1 MISKHFVKVLF
12 PFRYEREG
20 CNKLEDVTVKNDK
33 GNDKRLFVHFGFDAI
48 DLRKGVK
55 ELFSKAENMS
65 KIVDC
70 YRVDYDARAC
80 IDLPRRKEEFLSF
93 YTRER
98 KDKDPYAVSIGE
110 ICLYLFESGVGFVE
124 MECGF
129 ESSSVSDYISCN
141 YFLAEVKSGANYFIT
156 QKRVWNADEKKEE
169 KTEIQFT
176 VKTLLK
182 KVLDK
187 VPGVKDFYSDD
198 EWEKQHEKGMIYSYL
213 YLEEKTEDFGRIIH
227 NIRNNYKESY
237 KVVQGHGSFDKDPNI
252 RQQFEN
258 SYWVTSYNGTI
269 NVSHKT
275 DSENTN
281 HFFEKDFFGKMH
293 NEYYALFLAVLHQ
306 RFVLLKAMTEMIEIS
321 KLDLDYDDMKQQLV
335 EIRDYKL
342 QVSKLECRAFFEKPS
357 YVQHVND
364 YYELIKASYC
374 IKELDA
380 NLSAKMKDVE
390 QICNVYVEKIRLHE
404 DRLTK
409 RRNARVEIFVSIF
422 GTIVGVVSVMS
433 QALGLLEKVFGIQV
447 GTFSI
452 PVLLTTLILWI
463 PSVVVCVNVVHKV
476 KEIKELTKDIE
487 RENPEPKQKKKAD

>member
-293 NEYYALFLAVLHQ
+293 NEYYVLFLAVLHQ
-306 RFVLLKAMTEMIEIS
+306 RFVLLKSMTEMIEIS

-342 QVSKLECRAFFEKPS
+342 QVSKLECRAF
-357 YVQHVND
+357 
-364 YYELIKASYC
+364 
-374 IKELDA
+374 
-380 NLSAKMKDVE
+380 
-390 QICNVYVEKIRLHE
+390 LHQGIHFPPRHRPHPPQWRVP
-404 DRLTK
+404 DRDLQNTE
-409 RRNARVEIFVSIF
+409 RC
-422 GTIVGVVSVMS
+422 
-433 QALGLLEKVFGIQV
+433 
-447 GTFSI
+447 
-452 PVLLTTLILWI
+452 W
-463 PSVVVCVNVVHKV
+463 VHHY
-476 KEIKELTKDIE
+476 
-487 RENPEPKQKKKAD
+487 R